1 MSTVI
6 VTSAGAAILMLVS
19 ATNLGHGRL
28 AAAELS
34 SAPSVMPD
42 RTENP
47 LYPTLAASAATARLR
62 LSASTERFLGGF
74 DAGTRTILTRA
85 LASAS
90 VDPQTWPQVM
100 AGTVQIRHQSNDE
113 GETLWFNPVLDA
125 GLVVQWHRV
134 GSNWTITNAW
144 SVLGESL
151 RQDAGGRLTPLLIGD
166 IDRAVVSDQFTT
178 AARELPRFVAP
189 NWRAPVQTPG
199 TAADVV
205 LRVRAAND
213 AIAAMRQS
221 PGYAR
226 AVIDAYEL
234 LSFSGPETEG
244 IRPGVKRAIAAIDSD
259 TRMTLRPVTAFR
271 VGADWTVVMQ
281 SSFAPGVAWFVSFDR
296 VGDAPVRIAS
306 ASMTSYAELE
316 AAR

>member
-19 ATNLGHGRL
+19 TTNLGHGQL
-28 AAAELS
+28 AAAESS
-34 SAPSVMPD
+34 SAPSAMPD

-47 LYPTLAASAATARLR
+47 LYPTLLASAAIARLR

-74 DAGTRTILTRA
+74 DAGPRAILTRA
-85 LASAS
+85 LTSAN
-90 VDPQTWPQVM
+90 VDPHTWPQVM
-100 AGTVQIRHQSNDE
+100 AGAVQIRHQLSDE

-134 GSNWTITNAW
+134 GSDWTITNAW

-151 RQDAGGRLTPLLIGD
+151 RQDAGGRRTSLLIGD
-166 IDRAVVSDQFTT
+166 IDRAVVSDQFTI

-189 NWRAPVQTPG
+189 NWRAPVQTIG
-199 TAADVV
+199 TSADVA

-234 LSFSGPETEG
+234 LSFSGPETVG
-244 IRPGVKRAIAAIDSD
+244 IRPGVKRAIAAMDSD

-271 VGADWTVVMQ
+271 VGADWTLVMQ
-281 SSFAPGVAWFVSFDR
+281 SPVMPGVAWFVSFER
-296 VGDAPVRIAS
+296 KNDAPVQIAS
-306 ASMTSYAELE
+306 ASMSNYAEQE
-316 AAR
+316 VSR